1 MKVRIGAVVVEFLCD
16 REEIRDHISHLL
28 RYHKAGAEAAACTV
42 RFQLDETLERN
53 QSALDGQG
61 AYLCRYT
68 PNFLE
73 NATQRFYYR
82 VLFPVLQ
89 RVCCDCA
96 QMMVHGSLLGLEDG
110 NSILLMGPSGGG
122 KSTCAAAWL
131 NGGMPLM
138 GDDTLCIAGGRCYPL
153 KRELHIGEDSLA
165 KFPRLK
171 GTRHLEPYMPG
182 YRKLGYDWIALY
194 PELVLEA
201 APLPGCIAVTA
212 VRPDSRTS
220 SRALTDPGQKRAL
233 FQENASAYTPASLA
247 RAWEEIGRIPFVEI
261 AWGRDIWEHP
271 GMHVGYLKNLL
282 R

>member
-1 MKVRIGAVVVEFLCD
+1 MKVRIGTVVVEFLCD

-28 RYHKAGAEAAACTV
+28 RYHKARRRSRGLHRAVSAGRNPGAESIRAGRA
-42 RFQLDETLERN
+42 
-53 QSALDGQG
+53 G
-61 AYLCRYT
+61 
-68 PNFLE
+68 
-73 NATQRFYYR
+73 R
-82 VLFPVLQ
+82 VLVPLRPQFPGKCDAAVLLS
-89 RVCCDCA
+89 RAVPGFAAGVLRPRAD
-96 QMMVHGSLLGLEDG
+96 DG
-110 NSILLMGPSGGG
+110 PRLPAGAGGWEQHPADGAERRG

-201 APLPGCIAVTA
+201 APLPQVHRGHGRAPGFADERPRADGPGAKAGGLPGERVGLHPRPALRAPGRRSAGFPLSKLPGGATSGSIPGC
-212 VRPDSRTS
+212 TS
-220 SRALTDPGQKRAL
+220 DT
-233 FQENASAYTPASLA
+233 
-247 RAWEEIGRIPFVEI
+247 
-261 AWGRDIWEHP
+261 
-271 GMHVGYLKNLL
+271 
-282 R
+282 